1 MHIIIWV
8 VIIIIAIGVLAIL
21 IPLLGL
27 AALLWF
33 IALPI
38 LGAII
43 GGWIGFFF
51 GVGLDVIIYIIY
63 VCLKSFNR
71 PERSKAEEVAIPK
84 EFKITLPK
92 DVTTRL
98 KNKSIFSCQRTRQ
111 GQLVLPFLSPKSTSC
126 TQ

>member
-8 VIIIIAIGVLAIL
+8 VIIIIGIGVLAIA

-33 IALPI
+33 ITLPV

-51 GVGLDVIIYIIY
+51 GVGLDVIIYIVY

-71 PERSKAEEVAIPK
+71 SGRSKGEEVAIPK
-84 EFKITLPK
+84 QIKITLPK
-92 DVTTRL
+92 DVISGL
-98 KNKSIFSCQRTRQ
+98 KKLAILCAGSRWQIWTMKKKIQRMILQ
-111 GQLVLPFLSPKSTSC
+111 HA
-126 TQ
+126 